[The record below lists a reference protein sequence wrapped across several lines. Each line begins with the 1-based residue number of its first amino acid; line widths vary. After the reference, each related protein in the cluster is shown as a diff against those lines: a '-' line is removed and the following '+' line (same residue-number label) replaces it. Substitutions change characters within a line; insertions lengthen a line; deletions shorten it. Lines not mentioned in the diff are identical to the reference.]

1 MHPVKHY
8 HVTVGAWKRLPG
20 LACLACALASAA
32 SASAAEILIEN
43 GGFEV
48 WRPLDPQ
55 VARQETVSS
64 IRLLPANMAPEGWF
78 PLREPHKHQGPTA
91 TIAMDETVKH
101 GGARSVRIE
110 NRDPRDITLVQYTT
124 ERFLLRPD
132 DPHNIR
138 PGRRYAVRWWLKA
151 ENVESAGA
159 GPILM
164 MSVVSTHDGKT
175 YRTHASEQSPRP
187 VGTFDWQPRQL
198 VFITDP
204 YARWA
209 GFTFQLRWATGT
221 VWYDDVELVDLGPV
235 VHVETY

>member
-1 MHPVKHY
+1 MQSVKCYHP
-8 HVTVGAWKRLPG
+8 TLGDFKRLPG
-20 LACLACALASAA
+20 LLCLACALAFAA
-32 SASAAEILIEN
+32 SASPAEILIEN

-48 WRPLDPQ
+48 WRALDPQ

-64 IRLLPANMAPEGWF
+64 IQLLPPNMVPEGWS
-78 PLREPHKHQGPTA
+78 PLREPHKQQGPTA
-91 TIAMDETVKH
+91 TIAMDEKTKH
-101 GGARSVRIE
+101 GGARSLRIE
-110 NRDPRDITLVQYTT
+110 NRDPRDITLIQYST
-124 ERFLLRPD
+124 ERFTARPD

-138 PGRRYAVRWWLKA
+138 PGRRYAVRWWLKG

-164 MSVVSTHDGKT
+164 MGVISVKDGKT
-175 YRTHASEQSPRP
+175 YRTHASEPPPRP
-187 VGTFDWQPRQL
+187 LGTFDWQPRQL

-204 YARWA
+204 YARSA

-221 VWYDDVELVDLGPV
+221 IWYDDIELVDLGPV